1 MVKYSQ
7 IEEALWSIDESA
19 KTWNTEIILF
29 VMVNSI
35 QEVICY
41 TNLVVHQYLSQNML
55 SKTESLINI
64 LDGIIIMI
72 NDRSCWIL
80 SLRGNDVLSSKESFR
95 QE

>member
-1 MVKYSQ
+1 
-7 IEEALWSIDESA
+7 
-19 KTWNTEIILF
+19 
-29 VMVNSI
+29 MVNSI
-35 QEVICY
+35 QGVICCGARFEAGGTYRY

-72 NDRSCWIL
+72 NDRSCRTL
-80 SLRGNDVLSSKESFR
+80 SLRGNDVLFSKESFR